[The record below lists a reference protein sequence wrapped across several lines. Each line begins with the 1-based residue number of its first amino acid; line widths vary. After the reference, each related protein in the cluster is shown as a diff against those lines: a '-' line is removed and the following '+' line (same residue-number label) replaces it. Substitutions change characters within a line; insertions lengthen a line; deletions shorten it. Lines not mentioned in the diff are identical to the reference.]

1 MDTEGRQHD
10 RKEREGMGSDVED
23 DLYRQVSRL
32 ADEMREELNADEEQ
46 EFWIQRMERAAY
58 RAIYRD
64 DPY

>member
-1 MDTEGRQHD
+1 
-10 RKEREGMGSDVED
+10 MGSNVED

-64 DPY
+64 DSY